1 MDNQEGDVVVFQ
13 LIATAQEQSGGTF
26 GNEPVFTRPF
36 TEVDF
41 STEYAVND
49 HFSVFFKALN
59 LTDAESVEHGRFDN
73 QLLNVQDIGRTFTIG
88 VRAKL

>member
-1 MDNQEGDVVVFQ
+1 
-13 LIATAQEQSGGTF
+13 
-26 GNEPVFTRPF
+26 
-36 TEVDF
+36 VDF

-73 QLLNVQDIGRTFTIG
+73 QLLNVQDIGRTFTMG